1 MTIYNQE
8 RLNPDIFKIEVEKI
22 RNGWYSDKYFCNNV
36 LMLEQLAK
44 EGYTFEGIS
53 DIDNVDCSTVHN
65 GDLEVEMQLF
75 TRRRPFSL
83 VAGVDEALAIL

>member
-8 RLNPDIFKIEVEKI
+8 RLANDVFKIEAEKI

-36 LMLEQLAK
+36 LMLERLAM
-44 EGYTFEGIS
+44 EGYTFQGES
-53 DIDNVDCSTVHN
+53 DIKDVDCSLVHN
-65 GDLEVEMQLF
+65 GDIEVEMQIF

-83 VAGVDEALAIL
+83 VTGVD